1 MNRSKL
7 FFFLFLFVALL
18 FSNNLSFAQIPD
30 TVGVVDTL
38 RVGNSTAYPG
48 SQVIVPVYAFNDEPL
63 GAMTVP
69 LKFSSSDLI
78 CDSVSFVGTRVANAP
93 LKGDTIDNVNGTIQ
107 FYAVTFTQINPG
119 SGLVANLF
127 FTVRQSASL
136 QTVEIDTFS
145 TSNPLVFLDFTY
157 TFSVDMTPAF
167 VKGGITINEKN
178 LAPQIKPIGTQ
189 YVVEGDTLTI
199 KILASDPEGDSVKI
213 SILNCPDGAFFAD
226 SGNGRAVFRWIP
238 PFTGPWSAIN
248 SPYKLTFVVSDKR
261 NISKEDVII
270 NVIDKNLESKSY
282 VLEIGADSGLYS
294 DLLTIPVKLTNADSV
309 GGMKL
314 LIHYD
319 QSALSLLNVSKLNT
333 RIDNWEYFQYRL
345 NSPQTGDIL
354 ILAVAD
360 LPSPTSTPPMAP
372 GSGVVANLNFQIIL
386 NPCPANLS
394 TAIKYRFA
402 DSTDNAL
409 SNASGSKLIN
419 QEEINYRDGY
429 VFILCPND
437 VANGQGDNSNLP
449 KDYELSQN
457 YPNPF
462 NPKTEINFALP
473 KESEVSLIIYNI
485 KGQIVNK
492 LMEEQLGAG
501 RYKVTWEGRDSE
513 GNKVASGIYFYSL
526 RAGNYKETKKMIM
539 MK

>member
-1 MNRSKL
+1 MRNKP
-7 FFFLFLFVALL
+7 FFFLFLFVAFLL
-18 FSNNLSFAQIPD
+18 SKNLSFAQIQD

-38 RVGNSTAYPG
+38 RVGNSSAYPG

-63 GAMTVP
+63 GAITVP
-69 LKFSSSDLI
+69 LKFSSSDLV
-78 CDSVSFVGTRVANAP
+78 CDSVSFVGSRVSDAP
-93 LKGDTIDNVNGTIQ
+93 LKGDSVDNVNRTIKI
-107 FYAVTFTQINPG
+107 YAVSFTQINPG
-119 SGLVANLF
+119 NGLVANLF
-127 FTVRQSASL
+127 FTVKQNAPL

-145 TSNPLVFLDFTY
+145 TSEIFLDFTY
-157 TFSVDMTPAF
+157 TWAVDMIPAF
-167 VKGGITINEKN
+167 VKGGITIKEKN

-189 YVVEGDTLTI
+189 YVIEGDTLRI
-199 KILASDPEGDSVKI
+199 KISADDPEGDSVKI
-213 SILNCPDGAFFAD
+213 SMLNCPDGAFFAD
-226 SGNGRAVFRWIP
+226 SGNGRAAFRWIP
-238 PFTGPWSAIN
+238 PFTGPWSAVN
-248 SPYKLTFVVSDKR
+248 SPYKLTFVVSDKK
-261 NISKEDVII
+261 NISKEDVMI

-282 VLEIGADSGLYS
+282 VLEIVADSGLYS

-309 GGMKL
+309 GGIKL

-333 RIDNWEYFQYRL
+333 RIDNWEYFRYTL

-360 LPSPTSTPPMAP
+360 LPNPTSTPPMAP

-386 NPCPANLS
+386 NPCPVNLS
-394 TAIKYRFA
+394 TSIKFKFT
-402 DSTDNAL
+402 DSTDNTL
-409 SNASGSKLIN
+409 SNASGSKLIT
-419 QEEINYRDGY
+419 QDDINYRDTNGY
-429 VFILCPND
+429 VFILCPTD
-437 VANGQGDNSNLP
+437 VANGKDDNSTLP

-473 KESEVSLIIYNI
+473 KESEVSLVVYNI
-485 KGQIVNK
+485 KGQIVNE
-492 LMEEQLGAG
+492 LMDEHLGAG

-513 GNKVASGIYFYSL
+513 GNKVASGIYFYRL